1 MQQADGEPWLFTAEL
16 GSLGD
21 GEEADQKEG
30 MAGAAQQLPTPMV
43 GLLYLS

>member
-21 GEEADQKEG
+21 GEEAD
-30 MAGAAQQLPTPMV
+30 
-43 GLLYLS
+43 